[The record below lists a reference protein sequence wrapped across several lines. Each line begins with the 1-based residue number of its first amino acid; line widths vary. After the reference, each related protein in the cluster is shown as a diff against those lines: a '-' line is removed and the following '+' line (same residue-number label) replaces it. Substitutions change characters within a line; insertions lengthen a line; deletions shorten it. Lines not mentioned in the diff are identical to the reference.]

1 MAVSEDCCPAELV
14 PPCQEPIVPLCFYPS
29 IPATVAQWLGRS
41 AAEPKGAGSIP
52 RRGGRFS
59 LGAEGTLG
67 QMHPLPWCL
76 MLPMLP
82 SLVHRKPWHSDLLEE
97 PVCLMAMLVVC
108 QQEVGAAAPPCRLAN
123 SFQAEPVSSTRA
135 SLHAAAP
142 AGVAAAEG
150 AATDPAAHSHD
161 ATVQRMR
168 SYVWS
173 PFTLKPPRLLHSPEH
188 RPEQQVALA
197 RALGAD
203 NHFCTGSQITIL

>member
-1 MAVSEDCCPAELV
+1 MNPGTRKWRFLKTAAQQSLCRLARNL
-14 PPCQEPIVPLCFYPS
+14 VPLCFYPS

-108 QQEVGAAAPPCRLAN
+108 QQEVGAAAPPCRLAACARLAN
-123 SFQAEPVSSTRA
+123 SFQAE
-135 SLHAAAP
+135 AALP
-142 AGVAAAEG
+142 QGPLCTQLPRQELPQQKERQQIPRH
-150 AATDPAAHSHD
+150 THM
-161 ATVQRMR
+161 MR
-168 SYVWS
+168 RS
-173 PFTLKPPRLLHSPEH
+173 REC
-188 RPEQQVALA
+188 ALTFGHPS
-197 RALGAD
+197 R
-203 NHFCTGSQITIL
+203 